1 MFMKDFIEPAVIE
14 EREGVLNLFL
24 DHVPFMAAYLDTQ
37 QQYHFSNKSYRRFY
51 GVDKESSLY
60 GKHVAEVIGE
70 EDYRSVRKY
79 IVDALSGRQISFEM
93 TLQRN
98 GEKTFL
104 KTTYIPHYDDAGEV
118 KGFFATLEDLTEQK
132 HTEALIRETED
143 RFRIM
148 ANYAPVALWMAGT
161 DAKCNFFNQTW
172 LQFTGRTMEEET
184 GDGWAEGV
192 YHEDLQHCMDTYL
205 SAFNARR
212 EFVMEYRLRR
222 DDGEYRWI
230 LDRGIPRFA
239 PDGSFAGFIGS
250 CVDITEQKLA
260 SEEIL
265 HMKDELERRVVERTA
280 QLEAANKGLEAF
292 SSSVSHDLRAPLRA
306 IEGFSKALANDY
318 STKFDAQGSD
328 YLQRVCD
335 SCQQM
340 SQLIDDLLNLSRVT
354 RVEIRREE
362 VNLSDIAQKVINE
375 LIPFQSSRKIEFEIA
390 PDLTAR
396 GDERLLLIVMEN
408 LLGNAWKFTGNTP
421 SARIEF
427 GRIIYEGRPAYFV
440 RDNGAG
446 FEMAYADKLFKP
458 FQRLHQAD
466 EFPGSGVGL
475 ATVER
480 IVHRHGGLIWA
491 ESEVGMGASFYF
503 TLPL

>member
-1 MFMKDFIEPAVIE
+1 MKNSIEQDVNKE
-14 EREGVLNLFL
+14 KEGVLHLFL
-24 DHVPFMAAYLDTQ
+24 DHVPFMVAYVDTQ
-37 QQYHFSNKSYRRFY
+37 QRYGFSNEAYRKFY
-51 GVDKESSLY
+51 EADETIPLH

-70 EDYRSVRKY
+70 EVYRSIRKY
-79 IVDALSGRQISFEM
+79 IEDALSGHQINFE
-93 TLQRN
+93 TTRQRN
-98 GEKTFL
+98 GEKIFL
-104 KTTYIPHYDDAGEV
+104 KTTYIPHYGGAGEV
-118 KGFFATLEDLTEQK
+118 KGFFATLENLTERR

-148 ANYAPVALWMAGT
+148 ADYAPVALWMAGT

-172 LQFTGRTMEEET
+172 LHFTGRTMEEEM

-192 YHEDLQHCMDTYL
+192 YHEDLQLCMDTYIA
-205 SAFNARR
+205 AFNARR

-222 DDGEYRWI
+222 ADGEYRWI

-280 QLEAANKGLEAF
+280 QLETANKGLEAF

-306 IEGFSKALANDY
+306 IEGFSKALENGY
-318 STKFDAQGSD
+318 SEKFDAQGRD
-328 YLQRVCD
+328 FLQRVCD

-354 RVEIRREE
+354 RVEIKHED
-362 VNLSDIAQKVINE
+362 VNLSEISQKIANE
-375 LIPFQSSRKIEFEIA
+375 LTALSPERKVDFKIA
-390 PDLTAR
+390 SGLTAR
-396 GDERLLLIVMEN
+396 GDARLLRVVVEN
-408 LLGNAWKFTGNTP
+408 LFGNAWKFTGNVP
-421 SARIEF
+421 SPRIEF
-427 GRIIYEGRPAYFV
+427 GRAVHEGRPAYFV

-446 FEMAYADKLFKP
+446 FEMAYAEKLFKP

-480 IVHRHGGLIWA
+480 IVHRHGGQIWA
-491 ESEVGMGASFYF
+491 ESEIGKGASFYF